1 MDRKAE
7 RTAKFNRNQ
16 QAKHKQKTK
25 SKKRK
30 YEDDFEDMQVQ
41 TKGEFGGLGIEVSME
56 AGYVKVVSRCEG
68 VVMGTKCLILA

>member
-30 YEDDFEDMQVQ
+30 YEDDFED
-41 TKGEFGGLGIEVSME
+41 TGISWDSDRLRPRKKTE
-56 AGYVKVVSRCEG
+56 
-68 VVMGTKCLILA
+68 